1 MGVRTWPA
9 EEAWSQPRDSHIHSV
24 LLSDGGGGGWRVELA
39 RKGEMKNLYFSKTFY
54 KICGA
59 HSLRP
64 ALGALACLCSVM
76 EHSGGRMAWLIG
88 QVAQNLLQS
97 PLQKCQLQ
105 FVLNPVP
112 REPCSCS
119 TSKCIQLHP

>member
-1 MGVRTWPA
+1 
-9 EEAWSQPRDSHIHSV
+9 
-24 LLSDGGGGGWRVELA
+24 
-39 RKGEMKNLYFSKTFY
+39 MKNLYFSKTFY

-64 ALGALACLCSVM
+64 ALGALACLYGVM
-76 EHSGGRMAWLIG
+76 EHSGRRTASLVG

-105 FVLNPVP
+105 FVLHPVP
-112 REPCSCS
+112 RKPCSYS
-119 TSKCIQLHP
+119 TSECIQLHQ